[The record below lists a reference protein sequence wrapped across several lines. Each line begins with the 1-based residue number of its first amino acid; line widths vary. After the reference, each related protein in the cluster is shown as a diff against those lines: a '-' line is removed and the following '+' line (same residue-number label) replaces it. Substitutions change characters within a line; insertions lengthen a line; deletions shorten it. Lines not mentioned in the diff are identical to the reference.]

1 MDTPHMPSQRQL
13 RVGEAVRGALAQIF
27 MLGETHNPVLDSAS
41 LTISE
46 VRISPD
52 LKNATVFCMP
62 LAGAGKDAVME
73 ALKEEAGHIRRLM
86 NDKIVLRYSPK
97 LFFKIDNSFETAS
110 RINTLLQSDKVKR
123 DTNGQ
128 D

>member
-27 MLGETHNPVLDSAS
+27 THGETHNPVLDTAS

-62 LAGAGKDAVME
+62 LAGAQQDVVMA
-73 ALKEEAGHIRRLM
+73 ALKEHAGQIRRLM

-97 LFFKIDNSFETAS
+97 LFFKLDNSFDTAN
-110 RINTLLQSDKVKR
+110 RIHTLLQSEKVKK
-123 DTNGQ
+123 DIGE
-128 D
+128 